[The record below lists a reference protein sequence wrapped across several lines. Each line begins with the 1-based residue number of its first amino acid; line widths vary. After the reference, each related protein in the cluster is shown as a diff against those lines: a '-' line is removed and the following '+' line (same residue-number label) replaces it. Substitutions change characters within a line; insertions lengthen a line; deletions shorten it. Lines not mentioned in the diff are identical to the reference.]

1 MKMIEVTVQFYGQL
15 QSVVNEK
22 NTRVKLHHYNLVGG
36 LVDTLIQHYGELLKD
51 ELIDPQTHQLNTYT
65 QIFVNKQ
72 SLTSLQGL
80 KTELKEG
87 DHVIFLPP
95 FAGD

>member
-1 MKMIEVTVQFYGQL
+1 MVEVTVKFYGQIK
-15 QSVVNEK
+15 SVVNEK
-22 NTRVKLHHYNLVGG
+22 SKRVKLNHYNLVGG
-36 LVDTLIQHYGELLKD
+36 LVDTLILHYGELLKD
-51 ELIDPQTHQLNTYT
+51 DLIDPQTHQLNSNT

>member
-1 MKMIEVTVQFYGQL
+1 MVEVTVKFYGQL

-22 NTRVKLHHYNLVGG
+22 SKRVKLHHFNVVG
-36 LVDTLIQHYGELLKD
+36 LVDTLVQHYGEMLKE
-51 ELIDPQTHQLNTYT
+51 ELIDSQTHQLNIHT
-65 QIFVNKQ
+65 QIFVNEQ
-72 SLTSLQGL
+72 SLISLQGL

-87 DHVIFLPP
+87 DHIIFLPP

>member
-1 MKMIEVTVQFYGQL
+1 MKMVEVTVKFYGQL

-22 NTRVKLHHYNLVGG
+22 SKRVKLNHYNLVGG
-36 LVDTLIQHYGELLKD
+36 LVDTLIQQYGELLKD